1 MDLENDGLL
10 LDLSEEID
18 GALLEW
24 IQTYELHPLNLSAIV
39 LARLTRMAKET
50 GTEDDYIKLLEHPK
64 EVIYM
69 DDDKKDMLH

>member
-1 MDLENDGLL
+1 MDLEDDGLL

-24 IQTYELHPLNLSAIV
+24 VQTYDLHPLNLTAII

-50 GTEDDYIKLLEHPK
+50 GNEDDYIKLLEHPK
-64 EVIYM
+64 DIIYQ
-69 DDDKKDMLH
+69 DDTKDILH

>member
-1 MDLENDGLL
+1 MDLEDDGLL

-24 IQTYELHPLNLSAIV
+24 IQTYDLYPLNLTAII

-64 EVIYM
+64 DIIYQ
-69 DDDKKDMLH
+69 DDKKDILH

>member
-1 MDLENDGLL
+1 MDLENDDLL

-24 IQTYELHPLNLSAIV
+24 IQTYDLHPLNLSAII

-50 GTEDDYIKLLEHPK
+50 GNEDDYIKLLEHPK
-64 EVIYM
+64 EIIYQ
-69 DDDKKDMLH
+69 DDTKDILH

>member
-1 MDLENDGLL
+1 MMDLEDDGLL

-24 IQTYELHPLNLSAIV
+24 IQTYDLHPLNLSAIV

-64 EVIYM
+64 DIIYQ
-69 DDDKKDMLH
+69 DDTKDILH

>member
-1 MDLENDGLL
+1 MDLENDDLL

-24 IQTYELHPLNLSAIV
+24 IQTYDLHPLNLTAII

-50 GTEDDYIKLLEHPK
+50 GNEDDYIKLLEHPK
-64 EVIYM
+64 DIIYQ
-69 DDDKKDMLH
+69 DDTKDILH

>member
-1 MDLENDGLL
+1 MNLEDDGLL

-24 IQTYELHPLNLSAIV
+24 VQTYDLHPLNLTAII

-64 EVIYM
+64 DIIYQ
-69 DDDKKDMLH
+69 DDKKDILH